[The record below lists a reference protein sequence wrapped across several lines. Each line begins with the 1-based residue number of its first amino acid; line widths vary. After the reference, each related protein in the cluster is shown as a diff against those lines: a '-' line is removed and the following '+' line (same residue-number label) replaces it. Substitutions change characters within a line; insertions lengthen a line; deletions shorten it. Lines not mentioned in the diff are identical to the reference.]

1 VTHIVVNILKELQ
14 YAYYLGIDDIDIDK
28 DTLIDT
34 GTNTDTD
41 IDIA

>member
-1 VTHIVVNILKELQ
+1 
-14 YAYYLGIDDIDIDK
+14 LGIDDIDIDK

-41 IDIA
+41 IDIAWISPAVNKSGKGLL